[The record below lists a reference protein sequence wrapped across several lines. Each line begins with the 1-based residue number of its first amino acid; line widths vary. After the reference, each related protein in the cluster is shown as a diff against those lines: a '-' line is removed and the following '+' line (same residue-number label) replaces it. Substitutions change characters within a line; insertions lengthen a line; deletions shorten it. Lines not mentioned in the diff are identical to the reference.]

1 MEEGQEVR
9 PHHYIR
15 SILPG
20 GPVGRERTL
29 QPGDELL
36 QVGQGSALKV
46 AVQYHIIVGGDPLSG
61 RCVTRAFVLI
71 GCSLA
76 QLPFG
81 RLSATLELSYRV
93 THPKGRKLL
102 LT

>member
-1 MEEGQEVR
+1 MAFLRKSDRDSGLGISLEGTVDVEEGQEVR

-36 QVGQGSALKV
+36 QVSKGSALKV
-46 AVQYHIIVGGDPLSG
+46 TVQYHIIVGGDPISTYAYLMEG
-61 RCVTRAFVLI
+61 
-71 GCSLA
+71 
-76 QLPFG
+76 P
-81 RLSATLELSYRV
+81 
-93 THPKGRKLL
+93 
-102 LT
+102 